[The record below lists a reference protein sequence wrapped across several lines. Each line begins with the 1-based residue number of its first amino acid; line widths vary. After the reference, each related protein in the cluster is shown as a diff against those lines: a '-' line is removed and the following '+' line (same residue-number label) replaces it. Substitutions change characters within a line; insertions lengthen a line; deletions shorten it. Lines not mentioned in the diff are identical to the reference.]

1 MAATLRTIRAT
12 IAKVNDTGFQ
22 TAEQPGVWL
31 NLSKYKTPSPVIPPV
46 GTRIEAAVDPRGF
59 VMAIEPVH
67 ENGAVV
73 ETATAATTSS
83 PGTDPTALRLAVLEI
98 AARFLATR
106 PDAKAAD
113 VITVATSWGGWV
125 DG

>member
-1 MAATLRTIRAT
+1 MAATLRTIRVT

-31 NLSKYKTPSPVIPPV
+31 NFSKYKTPAPVIPPV

-67 ENGAVV
+67 ENGASV
-73 ETATAATTSS
+73 ETAAPRTSS
-83 PGTDPTALRLAVLEI
+83 PSSDQAALRLAVLEI
-98 AARFLATR
+98 AARFLSTR
-106 PDAKAAD
+106 PDAKATD
-113 VITVATSWGGWV
+113 VITVATSWEGWV
-125 DG
+125 RR